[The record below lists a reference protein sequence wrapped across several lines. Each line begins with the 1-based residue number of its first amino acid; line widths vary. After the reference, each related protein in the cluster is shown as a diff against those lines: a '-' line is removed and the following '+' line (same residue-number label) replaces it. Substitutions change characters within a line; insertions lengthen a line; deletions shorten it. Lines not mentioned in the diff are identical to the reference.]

1 MQQEVTIMQALA
13 TDAALFAELLD
24 RDGYFVWPGLL
35 PASLIDR
42 HLAAYDELN
51 ASLGVVPGEDFHAY
65 PAEKQ
70 AAVKQARAE
79 LHRESQA
86 AQDIFFNQ
94 ELMELLRDTF
104 GEDPVLRQPETGYYH
119 RRTPDHTDSLDF
131 KVQPARREVRVWCA
145 LEDVHPD
152 AGPVYFVAGSH
163 RTISDRLELEV
174 LSERPELGELLRSQ
188 MAATT
193 PQEFFIAT
201 RPLWGYVKGVKL
213 PRAIAECGSER
224 KPLLLA
230 KGDVIVFSS
239 DTVHGTC
246 RCANPSLT
254 RKYCVAYWAARS
266 AVWHHS
272 RSYWG
277 PLHDY
282 RRPGN
287 AIAAA
292 VQSTPHGLTMS
303 FAELHAAYLD
313 SFAKAV
319 LP

>member
-1 MQQEVTIMQALA
+1 MQALA
-13 TDAALFAELLD
+13 IDTDSYAELLD

-42 HLAAYDELN
+42 HLEAYAELN
-51 ASLGVVPGEDFHAY
+51 ARLGVLPGEDFHAY
-65 PAEKQ
+65 SAEKQ
-70 AAVKQARAE
+70 AAVKQARADF
-79 LHRESQA
+79 HRESA
-86 AQDIFFNQ
+86 PAQQMIFNHA
-94 ELMELLRDTF
+94 LMQFLRDAF
-104 GEDPVLRQPETGYYH
+104 GEDPVMRQPETGLYH

-145 LEDVHPD
+145 LEDIHPD

-163 RTISDRLELEV
+163 QTISDRLELEV
-174 LSERPELGELLRSQ
+174 LSEQPGLGELLRSQ

-193 PQEFFIAT
+193 PKDFFAVT
-201 RPLWGYVKGVKL
+201 RPLWSYVKGVKL
-213 PRAIAECGSER
+213 PRAIAECGVER

-230 KGDVIVFSS
+230 KGDAVIFSS

-254 RKYCVAYWAARS
+254 RKYFVAYWATRS

-282 RRPGN
+282 RRPDN
-287 AIAAA
+287 AITAP
-292 VQSTPHGLTMS
+292 VYPTPYGLVMS
-303 FAELHAAYLD
+303 FAELHDAYLD
-313 SFAKAV
+313 SFARPV